1 MENINQTKSGFR
13 VKSILLTES
22 QFSRKGNIDFEKSKQ
37 EVTFETAV
45 GSKDNIVNVKLTTT
59 VTNKLQDDVQYKIEV
74 TMVGVFE
81 RDGDTKI
88 ENNDEFG
95 RVNGAAIIFPFVREH
110 IANIALKAGLGSVIL
125 PPVNFTKVNIHKNKQ

>member
-1 MENINQTKSGFR
+1 MENINKTQSGFG

-45 GSKDNIVNVKLTTT
+45 GSKDDIVNVKLTTT
-59 VTNKLQDDVQYKIEV
+59 VTNKLQDELQYKIEV

-81 RDGDTKI
+81 RNGESNI
-88 ENNDEFG
+88 GSNDEFG

-125 PPVNFTKVNIHKNKQ
+125 PPVNFTKVNIDKNKQ